1 MGKAEG
7 LGGSSQTNWRPG
19 VTWGEQGRGLTGA
32 GQAMGLPAWGQQG
45 ICEGRRQDRRSRR
58 PWEARQMGVG
68 I

>member
-32 GQAMGLPAWGQQG
+32 GQAMGLPAWVQQG
-45 ICEGRRQDRRSRR
+45 SVREGGRTEGRAD
-58 PWEARQMGVG
+58 PGKPGKLE
-68 I
+68 